1 MKEKKIYL
9 NLVKLEKKIIDA
21 PFFLLGI
28 MIFSIFIPVLLMQYI
43 KVNSYV
49 VCDAVL
55 MRDENNTFYVQVP
68 CDSLKDVEKII
79 WYTERENN
87 HYEAVIKEREGNSLN
102 LLLENKDIYSEQLE
116 TSNHL
121 YIVLYGESISL
132 WQRIMNNL
140 FESY

>member
-1 MKEKKIYL
+1 
-9 NLVKLEKKIIDA
+9 
-21 PFFLLGI
+21 
-28 MIFSIFIPVLLMQYI
+28 MQYI